1 MIKLPADASV
11 PTGARRTGTLLRCAY
26 VVRLLR
32 GTLFA
37 AVPRSTAPD
46 SLPAIAAITGAFI
59 TMGVAASGAAA
70 FHHAMVQDA
79 STDTPGADHIA
90 VRMASVH
97 DGARQVY
104 TEITIS
110 AAAGRLSLGGD
121 ISPVMLYNETYII
134 PGGDLL
140 PAGSINTVSYSGL
153 LETTDPVSA
162 GDILVMV
169 LRHPAGEDVVT
180 VRVR

>member
-1 MIKLPADASV
+1 M
-11 PTGARRTGTLLRCAY
+11 
-26 VVRLLR
+26 
-32 GTLFA
+32 
-37 AVPRSTAPD
+37 PRSTTPD

-79 STDTPGADHIA
+79 ATGTPGADHIA
-90 VRMASVH
+90 VRMTSVH

-110 AAAGRLSLGGD
+110 AAAGHLSLGGD
-121 ISPVMLYNETYII
+121 VSPVMLYNETHII
-134 PGGDLL
+134 PGGELL
-140 PAGSINTVSYSGL
+140 PAGSMTTVSYSGL
-153 LETTDPVSA
+153 LETTRPVSA
-162 GDILVMV
+162 GDILVVV
-169 LRHPAGEDVVT
+169 LSHPAGEDVVT